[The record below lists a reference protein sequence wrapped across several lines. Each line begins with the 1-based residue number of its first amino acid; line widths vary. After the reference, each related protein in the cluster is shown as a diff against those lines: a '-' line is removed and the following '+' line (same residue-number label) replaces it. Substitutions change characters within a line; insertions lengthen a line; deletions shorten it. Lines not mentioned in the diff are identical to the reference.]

1 LERQY
6 LIFIVAAGVAF
17 GALIIVG
24 LFFNPLRTEGD
35 SGNGNT
41 DTDPNL
47 IQAQVGQE
55 VYVRYSYNVIKMIQG
70 LPAKNSLELRAAS
83 ELHNINLGGLRGELR
98 YTDTMIEF
106 VQNGK
111 EESVSGD
118 EFKSIEFRFLPDS
131 GNRTTYI
138 YEDVTFNARS
148 TDSQLIAT
156 FVPLSTAK
164 VGEKYPV
171 KLVLDAGIINYGI
184 EDRIIEIVR

>member
-6 LIFIVAAGVAF
+6 LVFIIAAAVAF

-24 LFFNPLRTEGD
+24 LYFNPLRTEGD
-35 SGNGNT
+35 SGDGN
-41 DTDPNL
+41 TDPNL
-47 IQAQVGQE
+47 IKARVGQE

-70 LPAKNSLELRAAS
+70 LPAKNNLELRAAS
-83 ELHNINLGGLRGELR
+83 ELHNINLGGLRGELL

-118 EFKSIEFRFLPDS
+118 EFKSIEYRFLPDS
-131 GNRTTYI
+131 GNQTKYI
-138 YEDVTFNARS
+138 YEDVTFNARA
-148 TDSQLIAT
+148 TDSQLVAT

-171 KLVLDAGIINYGI
+171 KLILDAGIINYGI
-184 EDRIIEIVR
+184 EDRVIEIVD